1 MRTSV
6 RRLTRIGVMSAIVA
20 LAAFPVFATSAAADD
35 PPPSPGPC
43 SFTVTPNPVAS
54 FPADVVVS
62 GTGPQAGVTVTVFI
76 NGVADGSVVA
86 GASLQFA
93 IPVHL
98 TSASNISVNYFFGN
112 QNAYSTGCAAPG
124 GSLVIRV
131 DVEGAA
137 ATQAQARAL
146 AFTGSNNT
154 LSFVLVGVAALVV
167 GLVLTVGARRR
178 NKISS

>member
-1 MRTSV
+1 
-6 RRLTRIGVMSAIVA
+6 MSAMVAIVA
-20 LAAFPVFATSAAADD
+20 LPAFATSAAADE

-43 SFTVTPNPVAS
+43 TFTVTPNPVAS

-62 GTGPQAGVTVTVFI
+62 GSVPVSGVTVTVFI

-86 GASLQFA
+86 GASLQFS

-98 TSASNISVNYFFGN
+98 TAAANISVNYFFGN
-112 QNAYSTGCAAPG
+112 QNAYSTGCATP
-124 GSLVIRV
+124 
-131 DVEGAA
+131 EGALVVRVESA
-137 ATQAQARAL
+137 AAAAQAQAL

-154 LSFVLVGVAALVV
+154 HPFVLIGIAALVV

-178 NKISS
+178 NKISA

>member
-1 MRTSV
+1 MRWLS
-6 RRLTRIGVMSAIVA
+6 RIGVMSVIVA
-20 LAAFPVFATSAAADD
+20 LAALPVLATSAAADD

-43 SFTVTPNPVAS
+43 TFTVTPNPVAS

-62 GTGPQAGVTVTVFI
+62 GTVPQAGVTVTVFI
-76 NGVADGSVVA
+76 NGVPDGSVVA
-86 GASLQFA
+86 GASLQFS

-98 TSASNISVNYFFGN
+98 TSAANISVNYFFGN
-112 QNAYSTGCAAPG
+112 KNAYSTGCQAPG
-124 GSLVIRV
+124 GSLVVRV

-137 ATQAQARAL
+137 AAQAQQL

-154 LSFVLVGVAALVV
+154 HSFVLIGIAAFVV

-178 NKISS
+178 NKVSS

>member
-1 MRTSV
+1 VRTSV
-6 RRLTRIGVMSAIVA
+6 RRLTRIGVMSAVVA
-20 LAAFPVFATSAAADD
+20 LAALPVFATSAAAAD

-43 SFTVTPNPVAS
+43 TFTVTPKPVAS

-62 GTGPQAGVTVTVFI
+62 GTVPQSGVTVTAFV

-86 GASLQFA
+86 GANLQLS

-98 TSASNISVNYFFGN
+98 TSAANISVNYFFGN
-112 QNAYSTGCAAPG
+112 KNAYSTGCADPG
-124 GSLVIRV
+124 GALVVRV
-131 DVEGAA
+131 DVASAA
-137 ATQAQARAL
+137 ATQSRAL

-178 NKISS
+178 NKVSV

>member
-1 MRTSV
+1 VRTSS
-6 RRLTRIGVMSAIVA
+6 RRLTRIAVMSAIVA
-20 LAAFPVFATSAAADD
+20 VVALPAFATSAAADN

-43 SFTVTPNPVAS
+43 TFTVTPNPVAS

-62 GTGPQAGVTVTVFI
+62 GSVPVSGVTVTVFV

-86 GASLQFA
+86 GASLQFS

-98 TSASNISVNYFFGN
+98 TAAANISVNYFFGN
-112 QNAYSTGCAAPG
+112 QNAYSTGCATPE
-124 GSLVIRV
+124 GSLVVRV
-131 DVEGAA
+131 DVSSGAA
-137 ATQAQARAL
+137 AQAL

-154 LSFVLVGVAALVV
+154 HSFVLIGIAALVV

-178 NKISS
+178 NKISA

>member
-6 RRLTRIGVMSAIVA
+6 RRLSRIGVMSAIVA
-20 LAAFPVFATSAAADD
+20 LAALPVLATSAAADE

-62 GTGPQAGVTVTVFI
+62 GSVPVSGVTVTVFV

-86 GASLQFA
+86 GASLQFS
-93 IPVHL
+93 I
-98 TSASNISVNYFFGN
+98 
-112 QNAYSTGCAAPG
+112 GCQGPG
-124 GSLVIRV
+124 GALVVRV

-137 ATQAQARAL
+137 AARAQSL

-154 LSFVLVGVAALVV
+154 PSFVLIGVAALVV

-178 NKISS
+178 SKVSS